1 MNPFLDG
8 PRAVLDLAGIR
19 AWTDANTRA
28 RDAYNATQCGSYA
41 GYRHH
46 RTINQDACEDCLAA
60 NREHVAKWARD
71 RKTRRSTSSQSPT
84 SGGTP

>member
-8 PRAVLDLAGIR
+8 PRVVLDITGIR

-41 GYRHH
+41 GYKRH
-46 RTINQDACEDCLAA
+46 RDAGQAACDPCLAA
-60 NREHVAKWARD
+60 NREQTNRWATD
-71 RKTRRSTSSQSPT
+71 RKARRAASSQSPT
-84 SGGTP
+84 SGVSR